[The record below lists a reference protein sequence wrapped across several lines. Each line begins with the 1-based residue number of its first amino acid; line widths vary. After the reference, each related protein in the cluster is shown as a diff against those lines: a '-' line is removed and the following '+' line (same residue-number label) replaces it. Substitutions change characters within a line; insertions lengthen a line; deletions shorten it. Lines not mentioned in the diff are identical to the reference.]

1 MPLFPTSPHDSLPLL
16 RQGGYPR
23 KIPRFS
29 RFSAHLAIVFSLPA
43 ERVSF
48 RGSACHLS
56 DRFHVCANYTCVN
69 IISFSLFCKDLFY
82 ISPRKKPGLQRV
94 QTGSSRSYSRFVSKE
109 KELLC
114 PGAFPSPG
122 QLYPTAAPSRSVERT
137 LKPLLQL
144 YEYRNFPHFFRLVRI
159 E

>member
-82 ISPRKKPGLQRV
+82 ISPRKKPACNGCRRVLLVLIRVLSVKKRSCCAPGPSLPQDNFILPQRRPGV
-94 QTGSSRSYSRFVSKE
+94 LN
-109 KELLC
+109 EL
-114 PGAFPSPG
+114 
-122 QLYPTAAPSRSVERT
+122 
-137 LKPLLQL
+137 
-144 YEYRNFPHFFRLVRI
+144 
-159 E
+159 